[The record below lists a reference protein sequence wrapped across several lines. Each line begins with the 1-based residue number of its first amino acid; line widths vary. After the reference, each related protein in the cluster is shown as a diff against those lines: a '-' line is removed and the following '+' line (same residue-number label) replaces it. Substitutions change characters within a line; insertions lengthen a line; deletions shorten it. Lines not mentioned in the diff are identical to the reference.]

1 MQIEKQNDPFITE
14 HVVKAKFAI
23 AAALLGV
30 SAGAMA
36 QSSVTLFGVLD
47 EALVYANNAG
57 GGATVQMLDSYHW
70 NTMWGLEG
78 TDDLGGGL
86 KANFY
91 LANYFNL
98 SNGQNFNS
106 ESFFYGGAWVGL
118 SKEEYGAV
126 TFGRHYDYS
135 VYLLPN
141 MPGVNATLAQT
152 PGNLDHTGGGYL
164 NNALSYTS
172 PTFGGV
178 TFSGL
183 YALPGGATDPFNTG
197 RAFSLSLTYRGSR
210 LRAAAVATKINGAYV
225 TPTLAGMNTFLG
237 QDVIPYAKV
246 HVDSQNIY
254 GLSASYDLTSK
265 FTVQASYTDVAFAG
279 FNQYESLRTATASAV
294 YAFAPD
300 LKLTGAYQYAALE
313 SGDMNT
319 YSLFLDYF
327 LSKQTD
333 VYAAAHYAQAGG
345 ASQSAVLFTLAPS
358 STSRQVAVAV
368 GIRHFF

>member
-1 MQIEKQNDPFITE
+1 M
-14 HVVKAKFAI
+14 KAKLAV
-23 AAALLGV
+23 AATLLGV

-36 QSSVTLFGVLD
+36 QSSVTLFGALD

-78 TDDLGGGL
+78 TEDLGGGL

-106 ESFFYGGAWVGL
+106 GSFFYGGAWVGL
-118 SKEEYGAV
+118 SKQEYGSV
-126 TFGRHYDYS
+126 TLGRHYDYS
-135 VYLLPN
+135 VYLLSN

-164 NNALSYTS
+164 NNAITYTS

-183 YALPGGATDPFNTG
+183 YAFPGGTSDPFATG
-197 RAFSLSLTYRGSR
+197 RAFSLSLTYRGSSF
-210 LRAAAVATKINGAYV
+210 RAAAVATKINGAYV
-225 TPTLAGMNTFLG
+225 TPTLAGMNMFLG
-237 QDVIPYAKV
+237 QDVIPYVKV

-254 GLSASYDLTSK
+254 GIAASYDLTSK
-265 FTVQASYTDVAFAG
+265 FTLQASYTDVAFAG
-279 FNQYESLRTATASAV
+279 FNQYQSVRTATASAV
-294 YAFAPD
+294 YSFAPD
-300 LKLTGAYQYAALE
+300 LKLTGAYQHSGLG
-313 SGDMNT
+313 SGDMNS

-327 LSKQTD
+327 LSKRTD
-333 VYAAAHYAQAGG
+333 VYTAVHYAQSGG
-345 ASQSAVLFTLAPS
+345 ATQSATLFTLAPS
-358 STSRQVAVAV
+358 TTSHQVAVAA